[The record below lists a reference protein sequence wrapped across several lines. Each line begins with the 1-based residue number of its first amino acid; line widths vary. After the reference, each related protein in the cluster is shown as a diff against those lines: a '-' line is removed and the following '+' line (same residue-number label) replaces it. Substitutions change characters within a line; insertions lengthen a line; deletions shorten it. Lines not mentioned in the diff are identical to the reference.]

1 MKTFIR
7 LMILLCVCFAISCD
21 KEETKPITNT
31 NNGNTGTTATAPAF
45 DASVASTTESITDV
59 SFKISSTL
67 KENGGSAI
75 TQHGHVWSDTKTDPT
90 IADSKTELGAT
101 TGPFPLK
108 FTSEIKNLKANTTY
122 NVRAYA
128 TNDKGTTYGAVV
140 QAKTVQAVELVKF
153 GEIRASIIK
162 TTSSSI
168 QIDGGQVEHPN
179 GAKINEVGFCYS
191 ETNTNPTVADSKA
204 IDKVFITSTTKVST
218 SYNATATGLKS
229 NTSYNIR
236 PFSII
241 DDKVYYSTSIK
252 IQTEKAISSATL
264 SEKAT
269 FPANVAPAPIYFT
282 IDDKF
287 FINAVKDSRNMAQWW
302 MYDLKTDKW
311 IEKAEIP
318 LTANVAGGIF
328 KGGSGGLNFT
338 HKGKGYFGLATGIAG
353 FTATKSL
360 LEYDPETDKWK
371 EVAQFP
377 SFSIGK
383 GSYTTQAYVNGKVYA
398 YAELANKIIVLD
410 MANLKI
416 TEKIVPTNFDFTVK
430 FISFNNQLYAIKSNG
445 EFMEFDA
452 SNDKWITKKKVFSFG
467 TYATIANKLY
477 ALNGSKIHEYVP
489 ASETWNPLIEVPRS
503 STYFKTFEINFELSN
518 RLFTGLGANGSN
530 KSWFEFKP

>member
-1 MKTFIR
+1 MKTIFKSF
-7 LMILLCVCFAISCD
+7 ILLSFLLVFSCD
-21 KEETKPITNT
+21 KEEAKPTT
-31 NNGNTGTTATAPAF
+31 NNGNNTNNGTTATAPAF
-45 DASVASTTESITDV
+45 DASVASTSESITDV

-75 TQHGHVWSDTKTDPT
+75 TQHGHVWSDTKTEPT

-108 FTSEIKNLKANTTY
+108 FTSEIKSLKANTTY

-140 QAKTVQAVELVKF
+140 QTKTAQTVELVKF
-153 GEIRASIIK
+153 GEIKASIIK

-191 ETNTNPTVADSKA
+191 ETNTNPTVSDGKA
-204 IDKVFITSTTKVST
+204 IDKLYITSTTKVST
-218 SYNATATGLKS
+218 SYNATAIGLKS

-236 PFSII
+236 PYCII
-241 DDKVYYSTSIK
+241 DDKVYYGTSIK
-252 IQTEKAISSATL
+252 IQTETAVSSATL
-264 SEKAT
+264 TAKAT
-269 FPANVAPAPIYFT
+269 FPANVAPEPIYFT

-311 IEKAEIP
+311 IEKSEIP
-318 LTANVAGGIF
+318 LSASVAGGIF

-353 FTATKSL
+353 FTAKKSL

-383 GSYTTQAYVNGKVYA
+383 SYTTQAYVNGKVYA
-398 YAELANKIIVLD
+398 YSELADKIIELD
-410 MANLKI
+410 MANFKI
-416 TEKIVPTNFDFTVK
+416 TEKAVPTNFDFTVK
-430 FISFNNQLYAIKSNG
+430 FIAYNNKLHAIKSNG
-445 EFMEFDA
+445 EFMEYDS
-452 SNDKWITKKKVFSFG
+452 SNDKWVTKKKVFSFAK
-467 TYATIANKLY
+467 YATIANKLY
-477 ALNGSKIHEYVP
+477 AYAGSKIHEYIP
-489 ASETWNPLIEVPRS
+489 TSETWNPLNI
-503 STYFKTFEINFELSN
+503 STPNVNTNIF
-518 RLFTGLGANGSN
+518 
-530 KSWFEFKP
+530 